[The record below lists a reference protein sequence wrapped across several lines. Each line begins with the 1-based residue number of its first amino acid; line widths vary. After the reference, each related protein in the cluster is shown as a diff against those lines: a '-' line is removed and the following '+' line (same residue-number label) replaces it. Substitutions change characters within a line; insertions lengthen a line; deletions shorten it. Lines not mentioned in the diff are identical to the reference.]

1 MTQEQL
7 INIPLGE
14 SVVNGKWDILRVIGG
29 WVYSQLFYE
38 HNGLCGA
45 DLVINSSLTSIF
57 VPELKPEPI
66 VSRFIHVTKSG
77 DVEEISINI
86 DGIQSVQTGYDRTSS
101 SASTLISYTDG
112 KCIFV
117 YESYDEVM
125 AMIQAREGTK

>member
-7 INIPLGE
+7 LNIPLGE
-14 SVVNGKWDILRVIGG
+14 SVVNGRWDILRVIGG

-57 VPELKPEPI
+57 VPEPKPV
-66 VSRFIHVTKSG
+66 VSRFIQLTNNSG
-77 DVEEISINI
+77 RKICINI
-86 DGIQSVQTGYDRTSS
+86 DKIASMYPSQETGTAILFDGDNDYYDNV
-101 SASTLISYTDG
+101 
-112 KCIFV
+112 K
-117 YESYDEVM
+117 ESYDEVM